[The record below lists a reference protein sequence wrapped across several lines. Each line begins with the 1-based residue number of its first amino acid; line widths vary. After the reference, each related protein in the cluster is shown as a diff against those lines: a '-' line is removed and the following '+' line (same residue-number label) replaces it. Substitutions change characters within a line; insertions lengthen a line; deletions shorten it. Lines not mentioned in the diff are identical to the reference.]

1 MSVVIEAPS
10 LVVRRAALDVR
21 INGGMN
27 TFLQAMLAPEHRVLH
42 TCVDA
47 HLVCL
52 SFLLPTHARTVAHS
66 LESLGFLHVVED
78 RCVELA
84 LIEQTSGPAKLCDWL
99 ELRQHRDGYV
109 HAWLGANEPGE
120 LSAPEGWD
128 RRSARRASSDRINDQ
143 WGDCVRISVEDGQE
157 TWLDLRTGA
166 MATRIAA
173 TQEVERR
180 PDMPTPAPTP
190 NEPLAAV
197 VCAALLA
204 SNPFFRQ
211 IAATQ
216 MFFPTHD
223 SNGFFWNQI
232 DVDEEL
238 RTIGYRCTL
247 GAHVPEAQRAALAEL
262 VSRVGVTNSG
272 CMFLFDPEDGWISA
286 WIMLTIEQPVCSAN
300 VIHYMLAEIR
310 SFVAD
315 HHETL
320 MRVAFGGMSPYE
332 YSSEF
337 LSPDQS

>member
-1 MSVVIEAPS
+1 
-10 LVVRRAALDVR
+10 
-21 INGGMN
+21 
-27 TFLQAMLAPEHRVLH
+27 
-42 TCVDA
+42 
-47 HLVCL
+47 
-52 SFLLPTHARTVAHS
+52 
-66 LESLGFLHVVED
+66 
-78 RCVELA
+78 
-84 LIEQTSGPAKLCDWL
+84 
-99 ELRQHRDGYV
+99 
-109 HAWLGANEPGE
+109 
-120 LSAPEGWD
+120 
-128 RRSARRASSDRINDQ
+128 
-143 WGDCVRISVEDGQE
+143 
-157 TWLDLRTGA
+157 
-166 MATRIAA
+166 
-173 TQEVERR
+173 
-180 PDMPTPAPTP
+180 
-190 NEPLAAV
+190 
-197 VCAALLA
+197 
-204 SNPFFRQ
+204 
-211 IAATQ
+211 